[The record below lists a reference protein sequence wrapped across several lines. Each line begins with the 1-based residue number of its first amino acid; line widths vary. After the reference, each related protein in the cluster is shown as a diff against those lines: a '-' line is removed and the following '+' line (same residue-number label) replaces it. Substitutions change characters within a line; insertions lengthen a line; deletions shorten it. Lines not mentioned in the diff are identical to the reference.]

1 MNKSYLK
8 ISFVSVL
15 LFCAGCTRPSIYSTE
30 YNLDFEYAKNDSM
43 PMQWIFQ
50 NSSATGYVLS
60 LDKQVKQH
68 GEASLRA
75 RWQKGPTMTVWG
87 GFQNILPGEL
97 VAGKELEIS
106 GWVKTKD
113 SVNVCAG
120 YGIFP
125 YNPEKYDPDLFGRI
139 DTVGGGRGMSEWTR
153 HTVRQTIDKDVPYVL
168 IAGFVTGKGTA
179 WFDNIELRIDGVRY
193 EDKAIPAPKTE
204 LSDREKKE
212 LRRYVYPLRTCE
224 PDGGDTQDLD
234 ILRQLVGDCKVVGL
248 GENTHGT
255 SEVFKMKDRIIRYLA
270 ENCGFDI
277 FALEANMPECYQL
290 NNYTVG
296 GIDNPIRLLIGI
308 YMWPWRTHEMLNM
321 IEWMKAFNASKPRIT
336 FTGVDMQNYNGPI
349 LQLQT
354 IFEKN
359 PSDKNLVEKIKDKL
373 HRIYPRPFRIDGELA
388 EDIDSDLEELKTRIE
403 AKNRTPMQRAWAL
416 QNIDLLHQFLSQ
428 KKDPDWRDRG
438 MAENLLWILRNNPGS
453 KAVVWAH
460 NAHIN
465 CLKQFNI
472 MQRSM
477 GGFLKKSIGD
487 DYRTFGFVGYEG
499 SYTAW
504 KNGLQS
510 FELPKAH
517 PGTLEYVLGQL
528 DEPLF
533 ILDLKKMREEDSSCL
548 QWLGNLEFRE
558 VGATPEIFYNT
569 QISDMFDYLIFIRN
583 TSASHMIQ

>member
-1 MNKSYLK
+1 MNKHLK
-8 ISFVSVL
+8 ISLVATL
-15 LFCAGCTRPSIYSTE
+15 LFCIGCTRPPIYSTE
-30 YNLDFEYAKNDSM
+30 YNLDFEYVKNDSV
-43 PMQWIFQ
+43 PTQWITV
-50 NSSATGYVLS
+50 NPSGSGYVS
-60 LDKQVKQH
+60 ALDKQVKQH
-68 GEASLRA
+68 GATSIRMQ
-75 RWQKGPTMTVWG
+75 WQKSMGIHSWG
-87 GFQNILPGEL
+87 GVINFLPKEL

-113 SVNVCAG
+113 SMNVCAG
-120 YGIFP
+120 YSIFS
-125 YNPEKYDPDLFGRI
+125 YNPDKYDPDFLRQV
-139 DTVGGGRGMSEWTR
+139 DTIGSICGTSDWTR
-153 HTVRQTIDKDVPYVL
+153 YTARKKIDNDVSHVI

-234 ILRQLVGDCKVVGL
+234 ILRQLVGECRAVGL

-321 IEWMKAFNASKPRIT
+321 IEWMKAFNASEPRIT

-349 LQLQT
+349 LRLQP

-373 HRIYPRPFRIDGELA
+373 HRIYPRPFQIDGELA

-403 AKNRTPMQRAWAL
+403 AKNWTPMQKVWAL
-416 QNIDLLHQFLSQ
+416 QNIELLHQFLSQ
-428 KKDPDWRDRG
+428 KEDPDWRDRG
-438 MAENLLWILRNNPGS
+438 MAENLLWILQNNPGS

-460 NAHIN
+460 NSHVN
-465 CLKQFNI
+465 FLKGPTI
-472 MQRSM
+472 MSRPM
-477 GGFLKKSIGD
+477 GGFLRKSIGD

-533 ILDLKKMREEDSSCL
+533 ILDLKKMRENNSPVL
-548 QWLGNLEFRE
+548 LWLDDLEFRE
-558 VGATPEIFYNT
+558 IGSTPEIYYDAPV
-569 QISDMFDYLIFIRN
+569 SEMFDYLIFIKD
-583 TSASHMIQ
+583 TSFSRTL